1 VILNH
6 LRALQQSGAGEIEE
20 VILLHGGRTN
30 GLPEDFSE
38 FPELSVQSHALS
50 ELEYDSER
58 AGDAEALPQLLE
70 SKLQELNGRASE
82 TILHAHNHSL
92 GKNIEI
98 LNAIRQL
105 AERGWRWLLQ
115 IHDFAEDFRPTNYNH
130 LRQNRP
136 DSEELFG
143 RQLYPQAEQIHY
155 AVLNGRD
162 REVLGKVGL
171 KEDCLHLLPNPVFA
185 FDSLPDHKSARSKV
199 NDVLG
204 ISSQQRLL
212 VYPVRGIR
220 RKNVGEMLL
229 WSAVGQGELICA
241 LTLPPANPLEKK
253 SYDEWKSLAERLQ
266 LPCLWEIGTNSELSF
281 VENISAADQIM
292 TTSVAEGFG
301 MVFLEAWLA
310 GRPLCGRDL
319 PEITR
324 DFKQVGLW
332 YPQLAANFLI
342 PTTCLDLEVVRKDFL
357 KLYQETLT
365 EFGLSAPEWSTL
377 EAEFEAL
384 IAGDAIDFAILPRDH
399 QMTLIENL
407 THHSDWVKRIRNLNP
422 HVQSVLKDQ
431 LEDQQEIVSTN
442 AETILSEFSLKSTG
456 ERLHTIYQSLL
467 NLEPGSI
474 SAPASPLAVR
484 DEFLKMSRF
493 QPLRVEP

>member
-1 VILNH
+1 
-6 LRALQQSGAGEIEE
+6 
-20 VILLHGGRTN
+20 
-30 GLPEDFSE
+30 
-38 FPELSVQSHALS
+38 
-50 ELEYDSER
+50 
-58 AGDAEALPQLLE
+58 
-70 SKLQELNGRASE
+70 
-82 TILHAHNHSL
+82 
-92 GKNIEI
+92 
-98 LNAIRQL
+98 
-105 AERGWRWLLQ
+105 
-115 IHDFAEDFRPTNYNH
+115 
-130 LRQNRP
+130 
-136 DSEELFG
+136 
-143 RQLYPQAEQIHY
+143 
-155 AVLNGRD
+155 
-162 REVLGKVGL
+162 
-171 KEDCLHLLPNPVFA
+171 
-185 FDSLPDHKSARSKV
+185 
-199 NDVLG
+199 
-204 ISSQQRLL
+204 
-212 VYPVRGIR
+212 
-220 RKNVGEMLL
+220 LL